1 MNLVQCKY
9 PNCSEINLNLSII
22 SRGTSW
28 SGHGSTAI
36 PSSAKVWPYFN
47 RWLCPFRICKYHQI
61 IFISE
66 RIVKIN
72 GSSISIWLTRLHYFR
87 IWVPLNSNNFIIEHI
102 GTYSLLRWLA
112 TFGNNV
118 KLFLKLQFSEVKFN
132 ALFQIWKEKI
142 GVQNPFW
149 DNQHSM
155 VALRTSFWQ
164 KKLHHTK
171 WQEKKVIVD
180 NITDFTAKLLFIW

>member
-112 TFGNNV
+112 TFGN
-118 KLFLKLQFSEVKFN
+118 KMEVKFN

-142 GVQNPFW
+142 GVQNSFW
-149 DNQHSM
+149 DNQHLM

-164 KKLHHTK
+164 KNCTT
-171 WQEKKVIVD
+171 QSDKK
-180 NITDFTAKLLFIW
+180 KKS